1 MGEKKTLMT
10 NLIFDHSVTNFLDQ
24 NAKPI
29 HIFGAIQEP
38 RRLAS
43 FFQLDEVLENI
54 VQFSDKSYT
63 SD

>member
-1 MGEKKTLMT
+1 MVREKILMT
-10 NLIFDHSVTNFLDQ
+10 NLIVHHSTADVPDQ

-29 HIFGAIQEP
+29 RIYGVIQEP

-43 FFQLDEVLENI
+43 LFQWDEVSENV